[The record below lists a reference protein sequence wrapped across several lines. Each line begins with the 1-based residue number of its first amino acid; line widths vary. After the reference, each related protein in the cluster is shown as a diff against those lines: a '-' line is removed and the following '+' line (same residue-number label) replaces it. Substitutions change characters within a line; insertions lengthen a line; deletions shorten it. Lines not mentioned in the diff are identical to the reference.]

1 MFVNM
6 ISHHLANMD
15 ISFRNNQAIYV
26 KCDYYIIVS
35 SYLLCYVGKEP
46 EFKRTSFKGPYSGT
60 NCSDGYTVI
69 SYNDVIQFEK
79 QLTTKHFS
87 SVPIWINAMAE
98 YTPWMIYRGK

>member
-1 MFVNM
+1 MFANM
-6 ISHHLANMD
+6 ISHHLANID

-35 SYLLCYVGKEP
+35 FYLLCYVGKET
-46 EFKRTSFKGPYSGT
+46 EFKRTYFKGPYFDA

-79 QLTTKHFS
+79 QLTTKHFFNF
-87 SVPIWINAMAE
+87 PIWINAMAE
-98 YTPWMIYRGK
+98 YTPWMIYRG